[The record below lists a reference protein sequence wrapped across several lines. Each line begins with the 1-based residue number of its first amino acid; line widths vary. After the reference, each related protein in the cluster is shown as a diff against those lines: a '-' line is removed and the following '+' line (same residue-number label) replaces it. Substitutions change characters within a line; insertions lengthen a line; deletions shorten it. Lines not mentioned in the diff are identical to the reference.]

1 MLLFSPLLQ
10 EDKDKLA
17 EVVANITKELNWN
30 ETTQPFISVDGT
42 AQVSKGYLQKRTLA
56 GSNQCKGHWWWCLQH
71 KVWPL
76 HHYKYEYNVESF
88 TGLLLISNHRT
99 ALTWCSTQSGTVKIN
114 TATPAISPTQVKN
127 NNQKHHLRRWRKTYT
142 SNNQISNS
150 LRMPMKVT
158 TACIFAWWQ
167 QQR

>member
-1 MLLFSPLLQ
+1 MKKNSKVKINISTILLLFSPLLQ
-10 EDKDKLA
+10 EDKEKLA

-114 TATPAISPTQVKN
+114 TATPAISPTQVKKN
-127 NNQKHHLRRWRKTYT
+127 NNKKHHIHR
-142 SNNQISNS
+142 
-150 LRMPMKVT
+150 
-158 TACIFAWWQ
+158 
-167 QQR
+167 